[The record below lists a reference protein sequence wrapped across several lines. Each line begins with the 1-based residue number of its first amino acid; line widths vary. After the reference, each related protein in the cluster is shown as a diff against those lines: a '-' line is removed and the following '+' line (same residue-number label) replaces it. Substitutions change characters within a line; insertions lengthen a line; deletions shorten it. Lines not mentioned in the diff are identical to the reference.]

1 MAIANTSRFNS
12 GGYNFYKPTDWPD
25 RDHPFSETPLHDL
38 MAEQEQQAYF
48 GNWLGRQN
56 LLGANNES
64 DFGRSLYDRMRQGYQ
79 AGLFDNPEDDWVK
92 YLNRNQ
98 YKMRDIMASYDPE
111 SRGVIRD
118 RYVGGARWLP
128 R

>member
-1 MAIANTSRFNS
+1 MPRFSS
-12 GGYNFYKPTDWPD
+12 GGFQFYSPTPWEDGQT
-25 RDHPFSETPLHDL
+25 PFPETDLHDW
-38 MAEQEQQAYF
+38 MAEANRQGYF

-56 LLGANNES
+56 LLGASNQS
-64 DFGRSLYDRMRQGYQ
+64 DFGRSLYDRMKQGYD
-79 AGLFDNPEDDWVK
+79 AGLFDNPEDTWVD

-111 SRGVIRD
+111 SRGVLRQK
-118 RYVGGARWLP
+118 YTGGARWLP